1 MMRYVLMLR
10 DTDLGRFLEFVGALF
25 QMTIEGI
32 KTLFREPPSLNSI
45 MQEIKALGVKS
56 MVIVIVAALATGLVM
71 ALQFGY
77 GFARFGAKLY
87 VPKVVT
93 ISIVRELGP
102 IFTALMLAGRVG
114 AGIAAEIGSMTVTQQ
129 VDAIRALGT
138 NPMNKLILPKIIAT
152 TISAP
157 ILTMMANFLGIVGG
171 MMIASAAL
179 GLSAFDY
186 FFKAFEIITSR
197 DVMGGVIKSIVFG
210 FLIGLVGCCVG
221 MRTRGGTQGVGN
233 STTQAVVMASILV
246 LIFDFIVTQLIWI
259 FEHAFT
265 SGVV

>member
-1 MMRYVLMLR
+1 MKYVMALR
-10 DTDLGRFLEFVGALF
+10 DTDLGRFLEFAGALF
-25 QMTIEGI
+25 QMAVDAA
-32 KTLFREPPSLNSI
+32 KTLVRNPPTANSVA
-45 MQEIKALGVKS
+45 QEIKALGVKS
-56 MVIVIVAALATGLVM
+56 LVIVIVAALATGLVM

-138 NPMNKLILPKIIAT
+138 SPMQKLVLPKILAT

-157 ILTMMANFLGIVGG
+157 ILTMLANFLGIVGG
-171 MMIASAAL
+171 MMISSAAL
-179 GLSAFDY
+179 GLSAYDY
-186 FFKAFEIITSR
+186 FFKAFEIINSR
-197 DVMGGVIKSIVFG
+197 DVMGGVIKATVFG

-233 STTQAVVMASILV
+233 ATTQAVVMASILV
-246 LIFDFIVTQLIWI
+246 LVFDFIVTQLLWL
-259 FEHAFT
+259 FEHAVV
-265 SGVV
+265 SGSV

>member
-1 MMRYVLMLR
+1 MKYLMALK
-10 DTDLGRFLEFVGALF
+10 DTDLGRFLEFIGALT
-25 QMTIEGI
+25 QMAIEAF
-32 KTLFREPPSLNSI
+32 KTLFKNPPSANAVA
-45 MQEIKALGVKS
+45 QEIKALGVKS
-56 MVIVIVAALATGLVM
+56 LVIVIVAALATGLVM

-157 ILTMMANFLGIVGG
+157 ILTMLANFLGIVGG
-171 MMIASAAL
+171 MIIASAAL

-186 FFKAFEIITSR
+186 FFKAFEIMSGR
-197 DVMGGVIKSIVFG
+197 DVMGGVVKSCVFG

-246 LIFDFIVTQLIWI
+246 LVFDFVVTQVIWI

>member
-1 MMRYVLMLR
+1 MKYLIALR
-10 DTDLGRFLEFVGALF
+10 DTDLGRFLEFIGALF
-25 QMTIEGI
+25 QMSVDAF
-32 KTLFREPPSLNSI
+32 KTLFRNPPSANSVA
-45 MQEIKALGVKS
+45 QEIKALGVKS
-56 MVIVIVAALATGLVM
+56 LVIVIVAALATGLVM

-114 AGIAAEIGSMTVTQQ
+114 AGIAAEIGSMTVSQQ

-138 NPMNKLILPKIIAT
+138 SPMQKLILPKILAT

-157 ILTMMANFLGIVGG
+157 ILTMLANFLGIVGG
-171 MMIASAAL
+171 MLIASAAL

-186 FFKAFEIITSR
+186 FFKAFEIINGR
-197 DVMGGVIKSIVFG
+197 DVMGGIVKSVVFG

-246 LIFDFIVTQLIWI
+246 LVFDFIVTQVIWI
-259 FEHAFT
+259 FEHAFV
-265 SGVV
+265 SGAV